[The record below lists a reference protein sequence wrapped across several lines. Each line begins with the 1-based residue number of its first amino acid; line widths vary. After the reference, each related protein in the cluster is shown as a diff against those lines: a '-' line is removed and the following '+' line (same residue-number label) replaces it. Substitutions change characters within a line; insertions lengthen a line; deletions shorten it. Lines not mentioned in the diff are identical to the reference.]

1 MRLLR
6 WLRALSRRL
15 QILLGAGLLLVAFL
29 ASRLVARGPVVADH
43 AIVATVKRGPFTAVV
58 ETSGELRAKDAVP
71 ITAPASAMQVG
82 AWQMRIQSLVPE
94 GTVVK
99 AGDVVAEIDR
109 STLGSR
115 LTDVNLALQKAEAQ
129 YEQAM
134 LDSTLTL
141 STAREAI
148 RTQELD
154 LEAKRLAQEQ
164 AVYEAPTVQ
173 RQTEIDLQRAERA
186 LAQARSD
193 LVTKTD
199 QAKAKMRE
207 MGTEVERQR
216 NLQKQIQDVLAGF
229 TIRAPAPGMVIYVRE
244 WNGKKRTV
252 GSMVYAYEPSVATL
266 PDLTH
271 MESVTYVNEI
281 DVRRLAVGQ
290 PVAITL
296 DADPSRKLGGTVAS
310 VANVGEQRPNTDA
323 KVFEVHVTVQHP
335 DTTLRPGM
343 TTGNAIETLRLPDA
357 TSVPLEAVNGDSGL
371 TFAYRLG
378 RGGVVKQE
386 IVTGETNDVEA
397 VVLAGLARGDR
408 VLLST
413 PANPERLSLVRLPP
427 GARPAP
433 RPPAPARAADTAR
446 AAPRAPAPA
455 GATGAPRVLVVPGH

>member
-1 MRLLR
+1 MRFLR
-6 WLRALSRRL
+6 KRWYVVAV
-15 QILLGAGLLLVAFL
+15 IVVLGGLGV
-29 ASRLVARGPVVADH
+29 RLVAGGPAATDLAVVA
-43 AIVATVKRGPFTAVV
+43 AVKRGAFTATVS
-58 ETSGELRAKDAVP
+58 TSGELRAKESVQ
-71 ITAPASAMQVG
+71 ITAPAGAMQVG
-82 AWQMRIQSLVPE
+82 AWQMKISSLVPE

-129 YEQAM
+129 YEEAM

-154 LEAKRLAQEQ
+154 LEAKQLAKEQ

-173 RQTEIDLQRAERA
+173 RQTEIDFERAQRA
-186 LAQARSD
+186 LAQAQSD
-193 LVTKTD
+193 LQTRTD

-229 TIRAPAPGMVIYVRE
+229 TIRAPSPGMVIYVRE
-244 WNGKKRTV
+244 WNGKKRTA
-252 GSMVYAYEPSVATL
+252 GSQVYAYDPSVATL

-281 DVRRLAVGQ
+281 DVRRVAVGQ
-290 PVAITL
+290 PVTITL
-296 DADPSRKLGGTVAS
+296 DADPTKRLTGKVAS

-323 KVFEVHVTVQHP
+323 KVFEVHVAVLQS

-343 TTGNAIETLRLPDA
+343 TTGNAIETLRVPDA
-357 TSVPLEAVNGDSGL
+357 LYIPLEAMYSDSGL
-371 TFAYRLG
+371 TFAYRQSGG
-378 RGGVVKQE
+378 RVVRQE
-386 IVTGETNDVEA
+386 IAAGAMNDVDVIVER
-397 VVLAGLARGDR
+397 GLAKGDR
-408 VLLST
+408 VLLSP
-413 PANPERLSLVRLPP
+413 PANPERLALVRLP
-427 GARPAP
+427 
-433 RPPAPARAADTAR
+433 
-446 AAPRAPAPA
+446 APAPA
-455 GATGAPRVLVVPGH
+455 SAAGRRDSAATPARRH